1 MTIRRIL
8 PDFPERVGATFVGR
22 LDDNNGSSINL
33 LEAIGRRNF
42 ENGVSRSDRYGYKK
56 IKITKMLHMKL
67 VK

>member
-1 MTIRRIL
+1 M
-8 PDFPERVGATFVGR
+8 GR